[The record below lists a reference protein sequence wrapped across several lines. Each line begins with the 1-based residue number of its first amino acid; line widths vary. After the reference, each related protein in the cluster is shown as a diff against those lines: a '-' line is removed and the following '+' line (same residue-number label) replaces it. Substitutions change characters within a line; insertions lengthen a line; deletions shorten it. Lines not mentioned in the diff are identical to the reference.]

1 MCRSN
6 VGRPKQGVK
15 FTLCG
20 NSGPANGQCIG
31 REGDWT
37 WPFAGPRPAARVD
50 APVERAGACGWMVT
64 RARPRSSQPSASRF
78 GRDQSALVAPQIE
91 ARAPQAVATPVQF
104 DTRGTVH
111 SLRGTHAS
119 SARPALTSARAKRAR
134 ARDPGK
140 GITES
145 ARRKTCTA
153 PLHEGRFFA
162 FGTKGVLVELTVY
175 RSAALLICLL
185 AITRPAAADAIRY
198 DNCATVGAPCNN
210 ALAGGAPGA
219 TGLFGGGG
227 TPALVPGICQS
238 TKCLRG
244 GPDGTIEYDCQ
255 HCVAVALGGASGAAP
270 SASGGSDGVGCD
282 CSSSRLAAPYSL
294 SIAMLSIGLAALARS
309 RRRPKP

>member
-1 MCRSN
+1 MRAWLRTLSSSSVSTVPNFPRMCRSN

-119 SARPALTSARAKRAR
+119 SARPALTSTLAKRVR
-134 ARDPGK
+134 ARDPAK
-140 GITES
+140 ES
-145 ARRKTCTA
+145 PKV
-153 PLHEGRFFA
+153 H
-162 FGTKGVLVELTVY
+162 GVRL
-175 RSAALLICLL
+175 ALLLC
-185 AITRPAAADAIRY
+185 TK
-198 DNCATVGAPCNN
+198 
-210 ALAGGAPGA
+210 AG
-219 TGLFGGGG
+219 
-227 TPALVPGICQS
+227 
-238 TKCLRG
+238 
-244 GPDGTIEYDCQ
+244 
-255 HCVAVALGGASGAAP
+255 
-270 SASGGSDGVGCD
+270 
-282 CSSSRLAAPYSL
+282 SSRSERKEC
-294 SIAMLSIGLAALARS
+294 SWSS
-309 RRRPKP
+309 RFTGPQPC

>member
-1 MCRSN
+1 MAT
-6 VGRPKQGVK
+6 VK
-15 FTLCG
+15 LRRQSTTP
-20 NSGPANGQCIG
+20 SP
-31 REGDWT
+31 D
-37 WPFAGPRPAARVD
+37 AGPRLP
-50 APVERAGACGWMVT
+50 T
-64 RARPRSSQPSASRF
+64 
-78 GRDQSALVAPQIE
+78 I
-91 ARAPQAVATPVQF
+91 
-104 DTRGTVH
+104 DTRGTLH

-119 SARPALTSARAKRAR
+119 RARSALTSTLAKRVR
-134 ARDPGK
+134 ARDAGK
-140 GITES
+140 AITES
-145 ARRKTCTA
+145 ARRETCTA
-153 PLHEGRFFA
+153 PLHEGRLVA
-162 FGTKGVLVELTVY
+162 FGTKGLLVQLTVY
-175 RSAALLICLL
+175 TSATLLLCSFAVMRS
-185 AITRPAAADAIRY
+185 AAADAIRY
-198 DNCATVGAPCNN
+198 DNCPTIGAPCNN

-219 TGLFGGGG
+219 TGFFGGGG